1 MFNVA
6 GKGETEKGRKELNKT
21 RIQKDGSIIR
31 NIVLIVESMD
41 LLVDPFEFSMDDRIN
56 ICSGK

>member
-1 MFNVA
+1 MA
-6 GKGETEKGRKELNKT
+6 EKGETEKGRKELNKT

-31 NIVLIVESMD
+31 NIILIVESMD
-41 LLVDPFEFSMDDRIN
+41 VIVDPFEYSGDDPIN